1 MPQMIRDGRGTG
13 FLAGVSVQNRLI
25 TQAVIEPEQ
34 SHVSEHDGL
43 TFTSSTGIVTL
54 GAADTWH
61 WVLYLKN
68 TDPARNFYLSAI
80 ASSWNG
86 GSTNFN
92 RTLYM
97 RSIFTAAEP
106 SANNTAITPANSN
119 FTSNNVALATVY
131 KWDGVG
137 TGMTSAVGITGGE
150 VIHDK
155 GYSSIPFDG
164 SIIYGFNGFFG
175 IQVKSS
181 EIGDFGIAAGFFYK
195 LTEGVE

>member
-1 MPQMIRDGRGTG
+1 MIRDGRGTG

-25 TQAVIEPEQ
+25 TQAVTEPEQ

-43 TFTSSTGIVTL
+43 AFTSSTGIVTL

-68 TDPARNFYLSAI
+68 TDPTRSLYISTIGSN
-80 ASSWNG
+80 WNG

-97 RSIFTAAEP
+97 RSLFTAAAP
-106 SANNTAITPANSN
+106 SGNNTAITPGNSN
-119 FTSNNVALATVY
+119 FTSNNVALAEVY

-137 TGMTSAVGITGGE
+137 TGMTTAVGITGGE

-155 GYSSIPFDG
+155 GYSPLTFSG
-164 SIIYGFNGFFG
+164 SAIYGLNDFFG

-181 EIGDFGIAAGFFYK
+181 EIGDFSIAVGFYYK
-195 LTEGVE
+195 LTQGVE